1 MSTPNLSVDDADI
14 VLNLEIEVPLE
25 NRERFFDFCR
35 RAFPIYESVGG
46 NRMILYEDASRS
58 GRFNEVGY
66 YRTMEDYKRGEDAIN
81 NDPAQ
86 ARLIAEWRA
95 LLSGPPKATV
105 YRKDRRPNS

>member
-1 MSTPNLSVDDADI
+1 MGAPELSLDEAQV

-35 RAFPIYESVGG
+35 RAFPVYESVGG
-46 NRMILYEDASRS
+46 CRMILYEDVSRP
-58 GRFNEVGY
+58 GRFNETGC
-66 YRTMEDYKRGEDAIN
+66 YRTMDDYKRGENAIK

-95 LLSGPPKATV
+95 LLNGAPKVTI
-105 YRKDRRPNS
+105 YRKTPV